1 MLRFLAG
8 RSVQS
13 VLILIGVTMITFG
26 LTFLIP
32 ADPVRL
38 IAGRSATAETVES
51 IRHQLGLDRSIVTQ
65 YVRYL
70 GNLVQGD
77 LGRSYVQRADVSELI
92 ASRLPATLQLML
104 AAIFFELLLG
114 LPAGIYSA
122 TRRNRKSDKAVML
135 LSFIGVSAPQFVV
148 GLLLLYVFAY
158 KIELF
163 PLGGYGTPAH
173 VVLPALTLGITI
185 AGWYSRMSRSSMVDV
200 LGQDYM
206 RTARAKGMSEKR
218 VVLVHGVRNAILPIV
233 AMVGIDIGLYMQ
245 GVVVVEAVFGWP
257 GIGQLA
263 FQAIQRVDIPV
274 IMAVTLVAA
283 IGIVI
288 GNLLADIASSLID
301 PRVRQRD

>member
-13 VLILIGVTMITFG
+13 VVILIGVTMITFG
-26 LTFLIP
+26 LSFLLP
-32 ADPVRL
+32 ADPVQL
-38 IAGRSATAETVES
+38 IAGRSATPETMES
-51 IRHQLGLDRSIVTQ
+51 IRHQLGLDQPVPVQ
-65 YVRYL
+65 YLRYL
-70 GNLVQGD
+70 GNLLQGD
-77 LGRSYVQRADVSELI
+77 LGRSYVQRVEVNELI
-92 ASRLPATLQLML
+92 ASRLPATLQLMA
-104 AAIFFELLLG
+104 AAILFELLLG

-122 TRRNRKSDKAVML
+122 TRRNRTSDKVVMV

-158 KIELF
+158 KVELF

-200 LGQDYM
+200 LRQDYV

-218 VVLVHGVRNAILPIV
+218 VVLVHGLRNGMLPIV

-283 IGIVI
+283 VGIVI
-288 GNLLADIASSLID
+288 GNLLADIATSFVD
-301 PRVRQRD
+301 PRVRRR

>member
-26 LTFLIP
+26 LSFLLP
-32 ADPVRL
+32 ADPVQL
-38 IAGRSATAETVES
+38 IAGRSATPETVES
-51 IRHQLGLDRSIVTQ
+51 IRHQLGLDQPIPVQ
-65 YVRYL
+65 YLRYL

-77 LGRSYVQRADVSELI
+77 LGRSYVQRVEVSELI
-92 ASRLPATLQLML
+92 ASRLPATLQLMA
-104 AAIFFELLLG
+104 AAICFELLIG
-114 LPAGIYSA
+114 LPAGVYSA
-122 TRRNRKSDKAVML
+122 TRRNRASDKVVMVV
-135 LSFIGVSAPQFVV
+135 SFIGVSAPQFVV
-148 GLLLLYVFAY
+148 GLLLLYLFAY
-158 KIELF
+158 KVELF
-163 PLGGYGTPAH
+163 PLSGYGTPAH

-200 LGQDYM
+200 LRQDYM

-218 VVLVHGVRNAILPIV
+218 VVLVHGLRNAILPIV

-263 FQAIQRVDIPV
+263 FQGIQRVDIPV
-274 IMAVTLVAA
+274 IMGVTLVAA
-283 IGIVI
+283 VGIVV
-288 GNLLADIASSLID
+288 GNLLADIATSFVD
-301 PRVRQRD
+301 PRVRRRY

>member
-13 VLILIGVTMITFG
+13 VVILIGVTMITFG
-26 LTFLIP
+26 LSFLLP
-32 ADPVRL
+32 ADPVQL
-38 IAGRSATAETVES
+38 IAGRSATPETVES
-51 IRHQLGLDRSIVTQ
+51 IRHQLGLDQPVPVQ
-65 YVRYL
+65 YLRYL

-77 LGRSYVQRADVSELI
+77 LGRSYVQRVEVNELI
-92 ASRLPATLQLML
+92 ASRLPATLQLMA
-104 AAIFFELLLG
+104 AAILFELLLG

-122 TRRNRKSDKAVML
+122 TRRNRTSDKVVMV

-158 KIELF
+158 KVELF

-200 LGQDYM
+200 LRQDYV
-206 RTARAKGMSEKR
+206 RTARAKGMSERR
-218 VVLVHGVRNAILPIV
+218 VVLVHGLRNGMLPIV

-283 IGIVI
+283 VGIVI
-288 GNLLADIASSLID
+288 GNLLADIATSFVD
-301 PRVRQRD
+301 PRVRRR

>member
-13 VLILIGVTMITFG
+13 VVILIGVTMITFG
-26 LTFLIP
+26 LSFLLP
-32 ADPVRL
+32 ADPVQL
-38 IAGRSATAETVES
+38 IAGRSATPETVES
-51 IRHQLGLDRSIVTQ
+51 IRHQLGLDQPVPVQ
-65 YVRYL
+65 YLRYL

-77 LGRSYVQRADVSELI
+77 LGRSYVQRVEVNELI
-92 ASRLPATLQLML
+92 ASRLPATLQLMA

-122 TRRNRKSDKAVML
+122 TRRNRTSDKVVMV

-158 KIELF
+158 KVELF

-200 LGQDYM
+200 LRQDYV
-206 RTARAKGMSEKR
+206 RTARAKGMSESR
-218 VVLVHGVRNAILPIV
+218 VVLVHGLRNGMLPIV

-283 IGIVI
+283 VGIVI
-288 GNLLADIASSLID
+288 GNLLADIATSFVD
-301 PRVRQRD
+301 PRVRRR

>member
-8 RSVQS
+8 RSVQA
-13 VLILIGVTMITFG
+13 VVILIGVTMITFG
-26 LTFLIP
+26 LTFLLP
-32 ADPVRL
+32 ADPVQL
-38 IAGRSATAETVES
+38 IAGRSATPETVES
-51 IRHQLGLDRSIVTQ
+51 IRHQLGLDQPIPVQ
-65 YVRYL
+65 YLRYL

-77 LGRSYVQRADVSELI
+77 LGRSYVQRVEVNELI

-122 TRRNRKSDKAVML
+122 TRRNRTSDKVVMVV
-135 LSFIGVSAPQFVV
+135 SFIGVSAPQFVV

-158 KIELF
+158 KLELF

-200 LGQDYM
+200 LRQDYM
-206 RTARAKGMSEKR
+206 RTARAKGLSEKR
-218 VVLVHGVRNAILPIV
+218 VVLVHGLRNSMLPIV

-263 FQAIQRVDIPV
+263 FQGIQRVDIPV
-274 IMAVTLVAA
+274 IMGVTLVAA
-283 IGIVI
+283 VGIVL
-288 GNLLADIASSLID
+288 GSLLADVATSFVD
-301 PRVRQRD
+301 PRVRRRY

>member
-8 RSVQS
+8 RTVQAIA
-13 VLILIGVTMITFG
+13 ILIGVTMITFG
-26 LTFLIP
+26 LSFLLP
-32 ADPVRL
+32 ADPVQL
-38 IAGRSATAETVES
+38 IAGRSATPETMES
-51 IRHQLGLDRSIVTQ
+51 IRHELGLDQPVVVQ
-65 YVRYL
+65 YLRYL

-92 ASRLPATLQLML
+92 ASRLPATLQLMV

-122 TRRNRKSDKAVML
+122 TRRNRTSDKVVMVV
-135 LSFIGVSAPQFVV
+135 SFIGVSAPQFVV
-148 GLLLLYVFAY
+148 GLLLLYLFAY
-158 KIELF
+158 RIELF

-173 VVLPALTLGITI
+173 VVLPALTLGISI

-200 LGQDYM
+200 LRQDYI

-283 IGIVI
+283 VGIVL
-288 GNLLADIASSLID
+288 GSLLADIATSLID
-301 PRVRQRD
+301 PRVRQRT

>member
-13 VLILIGVTMITFG
+13 VVILIGVTMITFG
-26 LTFLIP
+26 LSFLLP
-32 ADPVRL
+32 ADPVQL
-38 IAGRSATAETVES
+38 IAGRSATPETVES
-51 IRHQLGLDRSIVTQ
+51 IRHQLGLDQPVPVQ
-65 YVRYL
+65 YLRYL

-77 LGRSYVQRADVSELI
+77 LGRSYVQRVEVNELI
-92 ASRLPATLQLML
+92 ASRLPATLQLMA
-104 AAIFFELLLG
+104 AAILFELLLG

-122 TRRNRKSDKAVML
+122 TRRNRTSDKVVMV
-135 LSFIGVSAPQFVV
+135 LSFICVSAPQFVV
-148 GLLLLYVFAY
+148 GLGLLYVFAY
-158 KIELF
+158 KVELF

-200 LGQDYM
+200 LRQDYV

-218 VVLVHGVRNAILPIV
+218 VVLVHGLRNGMLPIV

-283 IGIVI
+283 VGIVI
-288 GNLLADIASSLID
+288 GNLLADIATSFVD
-301 PRVRQRD
+301 PRVRRR

>member
-13 VLILIGVTMITFG
+13 VVILIGVTMITFG
-26 LTFLIP
+26 LSFLLP
-32 ADPVRL
+32 ADPVQL
-38 IAGRSATAETVES
+38 IAGRSATPETVES
-51 IRHQLGLDRSIVTQ
+51 IRHQLGLDQPVPVQ
-65 YVRYL
+65 YLRYL

-77 LGRSYVQRADVSELI
+77 LGRSYVQRVEVNELI
-92 ASRLPATLQLML
+92 ASRLPATLQLMA
-104 AAIFFELLLG
+104 AAILFELLLG

-122 TRRNRKSDKAVML
+122 TRRNRTSDKVVMV
-135 LSFIGVSAPQFVV
+135 LSFVGVSAPQFVV

-158 KIELF
+158 KVELF

-200 LGQDYM
+200 LRQDYV
-206 RTARAKGMSEKR
+206 RTARAKGMSESR
-218 VVLVHGVRNAILPIV
+218 VVLVHGLRNGMLPIV

-283 IGIVI
+283 VGIVI
-288 GNLLADIASSLID
+288 GNLLADIATSFVD
-301 PRVRQRD
+301 PRVRRR

>member
-1 MLRFLAG
+1 MMLRFLAG

-13 VLILIGVTMITFG
+13 VVILIGVTMITFG
-26 LTFLIP
+26 LSFLLP
-32 ADPVRL
+32 ADPVQL
-38 IAGRSATAETVES
+38 IAGRSATPETVES
-51 IRHQLGLDRSIVTQ
+51 IRHQLGLDQPVPVQ
-65 YVRYL
+65 YLRYL

-77 LGRSYVQRADVSELI
+77 LGRSYVQRVEVNELI
-92 ASRLPATLQLML
+92 ASRLPATLQLMA
-104 AAIFFELLLG
+104 AAILFELLLG

-122 TRRNRKSDKAVML
+122 TRRNRTSDKVVMV

-158 KIELF
+158 KVELF

-200 LGQDYM
+200 LRQDYV
-206 RTARAKGMSEKR
+206 RTARAKGMSESR
-218 VVLVHGVRNAILPIV
+218 VVLVHGLRNGMLPIV

-283 IGIVI
+283 VGIVI
-288 GNLLADIASSLID
+288 GNLLADIATSFVD
-301 PRVRQRD
+301 PRVRRR

>member
-13 VLILIGVTMITFG
+13 VVILIGVTMITFG
-26 LTFLIP
+26 LSFLLP
-32 ADPVRL
+32 ADPVQL
-38 IAGRSATAETVES
+38 IAGRSATPETVES
-51 IRHQLGLDRSIVTQ
+51 IRHQLGLDQPVPVQ
-65 YVRYL
+65 YLRYL

-77 LGRSYVQRADVSELI
+77 LGRSYVQRVEVNELI
-92 ASRLPATLQLML
+92 ASRLPATLQLMA
-104 AAIFFELLLG
+104 AAILFELLLG

-122 TRRNRKSDKAVML
+122 TRRNRTSDKVVMV

-158 KIELF
+158 KVELF

-200 LGQDYM
+200 LGQDYV
-206 RTARAKGMSEKR
+206 RTARAKGMSESR
-218 VVLVHGVRNAILPIV
+218 VVLVHGLRNGMLPIV

-274 IMAVTLVAA
+274 IMGVTLVAA
-283 IGIVI
+283 VGIVL
-288 GNLLADIASSLID
+288 GNLLADIGTSFID
-301 PRVRQRD
+301 PRVRPR